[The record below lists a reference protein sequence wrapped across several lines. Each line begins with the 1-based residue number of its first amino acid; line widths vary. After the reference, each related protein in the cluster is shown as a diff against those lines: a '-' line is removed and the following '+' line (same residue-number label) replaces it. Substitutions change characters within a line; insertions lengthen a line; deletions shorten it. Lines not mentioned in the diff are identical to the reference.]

1 MSGDD
6 ARHRNAE
13 GDAMPKFDKLY
24 VQTPLIES
32 RSMSDKSGKTIYLK
46 LENTQ
51 PTASFKLRGI
61 SNLIQ
66 EVILT
71 MYEIIIRVY
80 LLVLFIPSGT

>member
-1 MSGDD
+1 
-6 ARHRNAE
+6 
-13 GDAMPKFDKLY
+13 MPRFEKMY

-71 MYEIIIRVY
+71 MDETLFRGY
-80 LLVLFIPSGT
+80 LLILFIPSGT